1 MTGNQNTYEWQ
12 GSIGGCHSQSQKPW
26 SSTYRVEKNMLVTLE
41 KKQSRG
47 NRDFNKM
54 PKKEVADTNA
64 LCVPNHSIFNLCMR
78 YLEIYK

>member
-1 MTGNQNTYEWQ
+1 MGVTLR
-12 GSIGGCHSQSQKPW
+12 SQFDKPW
-26 SSTYRVEKNMLVTLE
+26 SSTYGEDNIILVALE

-47 NRDFNKM
+47 TRDFNKM

-64 LCVPNHSIFNLCMR
+64 LCVPNHSIFNLCTK

>member
-1 MTGNQNTYEWQ
+1 MSGKAALVGVTLR
-12 GSIGGCHSQSQKPW
+12 SQKPW

-47 NRDFNKM
+47 IRDFNKM